1 MTRNRINALRQMA
14 ESIERDIREIRERL
28 RRPLEAEFAR
38 GQLTGPQRSVMQAVF
53 HSNGMSLKELSHRVS
68 LSHSTVSGIVD
79 RLAARGM
86 LQRQVDGTDRRFT
99 RIMVTEAVRDFME
112 KKAPSLV
119 AQPLVKAL
127 RHATPSERQ
136 MILKGLETLRRVI
149 GVATTGS
156 VHIAAS
162 SRARGNPTA

>member
-162 SRARGNPTA
+162 SRARG